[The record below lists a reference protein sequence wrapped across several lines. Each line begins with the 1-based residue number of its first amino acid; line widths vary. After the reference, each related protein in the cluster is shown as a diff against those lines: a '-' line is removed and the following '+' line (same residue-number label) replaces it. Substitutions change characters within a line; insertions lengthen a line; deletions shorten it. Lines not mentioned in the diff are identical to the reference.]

1 MKRILF
7 IGYLGI
13 SSIMYAGEGK
23 ISADIQMMN
32 GKGGEYVYHPNGDKI
47 SYLDWKIK
55 NVPILK
61 LGYDYTFNNWEFSI
75 SGKKNIS
82 NHYRSAYMKDYDW
95 FSTPDTEEKIPYL
108 NKIATE
114 EEARKKAKEGDVI
127 EKDKEDGTYTVY
139 YVPKDKDRGSLSNF
153 SKNKNYVKNIM
164 GMDLSVKYYLKRT
177 EKFSF
182 APLLG
187 INYDKYDFYALSGNQ
202 LNYIPGIGAVLLP
215 GDNQKSI
222 TYRQRFINPYI
233 GIKMVYAPNS
243 NWEMAWNL
251 NGGFW
256 GRVKA
261 VDRHLERGS
270 METIERYKNMK
281 YLSSNLLLK
290 YHWNE
295 ALSLKAGVEI
305 VKHFKNRKSTV
316 VSTSDEG
323 EVSTE
328 KNIAGVKN
336 QNISYSLGF
345 EYKF

>member
-1 MKRILF
+1 MKKILF
-7 IGYLGI
+7 IGCLGI
-13 SSIMYAGEGK
+13 SSIIYAGEGK

-32 GKGGEYVYHPNGDKI
+32 GKAGEYVYHPNGDKI

-55 NVPILK
+55 NIPILK
-61 LGYDYTFNNWEFSI
+61 LGYDYTFDNWEFSI

-82 NHYRSAYMKDYDW
+82 NHYRSGYMKDYDW
-95 FSTPDTEEKIPYL
+95 FSTPDTEEKILYL
-108 NKIATE
+108 SAKTK
-114 EEARKKAKEGDVI
+114 EEAEKRAREGDKI
-127 EKDKEDGTYTVY
+127 EKDEENDTYNVY
-139 YVPKDKDRGSLSNF
+139 YVPKDKDRGSMSNF
-153 SKNKNYVKNIM
+153 SKNKNYVKSIV
-164 GMDLSVKYYLKRT
+164 GMELSVKYYLKRT
-177 EKFSF
+177 ENFSF

-202 LNYIPGIGAVLLP
+202 LNYIPGVGAVFLP

-222 TYRQRFINPYI
+222 TYKQRFVSPYI
-233 GIKMVYAPNS
+233 GVKMSYSPNA
-243 NWEMAWNL
+243 NWDISWGL
-251 NGGFW
+251 NGSFW
-256 GRVKA
+256 GRAKA
-261 VDRHLERGS
+261 VDRHLERGE

-281 YLSSNLLLK
+281 YLSSNLMLK

-295 ALSLKAGVEI
+295 ALSLKAGVEA

-328 KNIAGVKN
+328 KDIAGIKN
-336 QNISYSLGF
+336 QNVSYSLGF